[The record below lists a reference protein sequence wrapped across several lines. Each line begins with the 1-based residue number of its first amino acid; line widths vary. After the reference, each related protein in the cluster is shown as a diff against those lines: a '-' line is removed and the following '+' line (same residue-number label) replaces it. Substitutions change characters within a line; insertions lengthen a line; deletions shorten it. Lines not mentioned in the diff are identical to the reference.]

1 VRGDGLDVVYVNPA
15 AVYGPS
21 PVHVALNSFFIQL
34 LEKKAP
40 MLPPGGMPVAYVDG
54 VADAHLAALSRG
66 RSGERYLLADEHVS
80 NAELARAILAYADPE
95 RTIPRTAPTWLMKTL
110 ATVSAPLARTFRF
123 TPLIAPGQLSFLL
136 WDVSVDASKAK
147 RELGF
152 EPTPLA
158 RGVASTV
165 DFLRGEGLAG
175 SNTKNTKN

>member
-1 VRGDGLDVVYVNPA
+1 M
-15 AVYGPS
+15 YGPS

-40 MLPPGGMPVAYVDG
+40 MLPPGGTPVAYVEG

-80 NAELARAILAYADPE
+80 NAELARAILAYA
-95 RTIPRTAPTWLMKTL
+95 
-110 ATVSAPLARTFRF
+110 ARTFRF
-123 TPLIAPGQLSFLL
+123 TPLIAPGQLSFVLR
-136 WDVSVDASKAK
+136 DVSVDASKAK

-158 RGVASTV
+158 KGVAATV
-165 DFLRGEGLAG
+165 DFLRGEGLVSSRAA
-175 SNTKNTKN
+175 